1 VAVGALADFNADGMC
16 SNLRVTIG
24 AATETPQ
31 RVNQAEAMAQG
42 HALTD
47 ELIAVIA
54 ERYAR
59 TLDPLT
65 DVRGSAW
72 YRKEMIR
79 VFVKRAL
86 QEVRDGNR

>member
-1 VAVGALADFNADGMC
+1 VGAAADFDADGMC
-16 SNLRVTIG
+16 SNLRVAIG

-31 RVNQAEAMAQG
+31 RVSAAEAMSQG

-47 ELIAVIA
+47 ELIAAIA
-54 ERYAR
+54 DEYAR

>member
-1 VAVGALADFNADGMC
+1 VGAVADFNSNGTCVDLRIAVGAA
-16 SNLRVTIG
+16 V
-24 AATETPQ
+24 ETPQ
-31 RVNQAEAMAQG
+31 RVIGAEAMAHG

-47 ELIAVIA
+47 ELVGAIAD
-54 ERYAR
+54 EYAR

-86 QEVRDGNR
+86 QEVRDDR

>member
-1 VAVGALADFNADGMC
+1 
-16 SNLRVTIG
+16 
-24 AATETPQ
+24 
-31 RVNQAEAMAQG
+31 MAHG

-47 ELIAVIA
+47 ELVTAIA
-54 ERYAR
+54 EAYAR

-72 YRKEMIR
+72 YRREMIR

-86 QEVRDGNR
+86 QEVRDGAR